1 MAFMNF
7 VAYAVLN
14 ISLNLVSMQ
23 NLWNV
28 NNYWHKQNLR
38 IVQRDLIFNLNVV

>member
-1 MAFMNF
+1 MVLMDF
-7 VAYAVLN
+7 VAFAVLN

-23 NLWNV
+23 NLLNA

-38 IVQRDLIFNLNVV
+38 IVQRDLIFILNVV